1 MVIYNTQFNLFC
13 SRKVIM
19 TYFDV
24 FYERKMKK
32 KKMINKIRECN
43 IEESNHM
50 YSNNATWPSFHSMQE
65 KSDSYK
71 LKSD

>member
-1 MVIYNTQFNLFC
+1 
-13 SRKVIM
+13 M

-50 YSNNATWPSFHSMQE
+50 IVIMPLGLPSIPCKKNLTVTS
-65 KSDSYK
+65 
-71 LKSD
+71 